1 MSDLSQDKLKR
12 RFLPMEQFQALISAL
27 ADLGYQ
33 VIGPT
38 VQQEA
43 IVYGHV
49 DSLADLPRGWA
60 DVQEPGKYRLA
71 RRDDEALFG
80 YVVGP
85 HSWKKF
91 LFPPLATVLTADRTE
106 SGWQLRSAEEET
118 PRYAFLGVRACELA
132 AIAVQDRT
140 FLGGEY
146 IDPIYKARRE
156 AVFIVAVNCT
166 QAASTC
172 FCTSMGTGPRCTA
185 GFDLALT
192 ELIDGFVIEVGSV
205 RGEELLATLS
215 IQPVNEQQ
223 LADAENRRQNAVDQI
238 SRRLDTDGIR
248 DLLLSNL
255 NHPRWDNVASRCLS
269 CTNCTLV
276 CPTCFCH
283 SVSEVSDLTGD
294 HVERERRWD
303 SCFSFDFS
311 YMNGG
316 AVRNQIRSRYRQWL
330 THKLASWID
339 QFGTSGCVGCGRCI
353 TWCPVGI
360 DLTEEVAAIRC
371 DQPMDHQAAPP
382 GGPVP

>member
-1 MSDLSQDKLKR
+1 MNDLSQNGPSP
-12 RFLPMEQFQALISAL
+12 RFLPIEQLQALISAL
-27 ADLGYQ
+27 ADLGYE

-38 VQQEA
+38 VEQEA
-43 IVYGHV
+43 IVYDHI
-49 DSLADLPRGWA
+49 DSVADLPRGWT
-60 DVQEPGKYRLA
+60 DLQEPGKYRLV
-71 RRDDEALFG
+71 RRDDKALFG

-91 LFPPLATVLTADRTE
+91 LFPPLVTVLTADRTE
-106 SGWQLRSAEEET
+106 SGWQLRAAEEET

-146 IDPIYKARRE
+146 VDPIYKARRE

-172 FCTSMGTGPRCTA
+172 FCTSMGTGPRCA
-185 GFDLALT
+185 GGFDLALT
-192 ELIDGFVIEVGSV
+192 ELSDGFVIEAGSV

-215 IQPVNEQQ
+215 TQSVNERH
-223 LADAENRRQNAVDQI
+223 LADAEMRRQNAVDQI

-248 DLLLSNL
+248 DLLLTNL
-255 NHPRWDNVASRCLS
+255 NHPRWDDVASRCLS

-294 HVERERRWD
+294 HVERQRRWD
-303 SCFSFDFS
+303 SCFSLDFS
-311 YMNGG
+311 YINGG
-316 AVRNQIRSRYRQWL
+316 VVRNQIRSRYRQWL

-360 DLTEEVAAIRC
+360 DLTEEVAAIRS
-371 DQPMDHQAAPP
+371 DRQADRKKAAS
-382 GGPVP
+382 GDTV